1 MTASNHMHTQP
12 SDNEM
17 PNPFEIR
24 RALLESRCADSTK
37 AAFDEF
43 KRRNGKER
51 HHSTAKKI
59 SISVLLAAACFIGI
73 LFALRWTKAEDT
85 PQNDQLAK
93 LGNVVYEAQPQRKYI
108 CIDTG
113 GKTIELDPAS
123 KNQKDGIILT
133 DNNEIQVFNVPS
145 DNHDITTLSV
155 PQGQQ
160 AKIMLDDGTVVWMNA
175 DSRLTFPRHFHD
187 KGTREVEL
195 VGEAYFEVTHDEER
209 PFIVNCND
217 VKTTVLGTKFNI
229 HYYKGEKPI
238 VTLVSG
244 KVSVTHDKQEALL
257 YPEQTVSFTENGE
270 DMDITTADLD
280 VVTSW
285 MNGTFYFDGQT
296 LQEILSEI
304 GRWYNTNIVFS
315 SDKHLNEK
323 LHFNTERSHS
333 LKDIIKQLQM
343 ICTAKMRLTDKA
355 LIVD

>member
-1 MTASNHMHTQP
+1 MTTSHHTPMQP
-12 SDNEM
+12 SDYDK

-24 RALLESRCADSTK
+24 RALIEDRCVVDTK
-37 AAFDEF
+37 AAFKAF
-43 KRRNGKER
+43 KRKNGEAH
-51 HHSTAKKI
+51 HHSKVMKV
-59 SISVLLAAACFIGI
+59 SISFLLAAACFIGF
-73 LFALRWTKAEDT
+73 LFVMRWTKTEDT
-85 PQNDQLAK
+85 PRNDQLAQ

-113 GKTIELDPAS
+113 GKTIELNPTA
-123 KNQKDGIILT
+123 KNQEDGIILT

-175 DSRLTFPRHFHD
+175 DSRLTFPRHFH
-187 KGTREVEL
+187 KEGTREVEL
-195 VGEAYFEVTHDEER
+195 LGEAYFEVTHDEER
-209 PFIVNCND
+209 PFIVTCND

-238 VTLVSG
+238 VTLISG
-244 KVSVTHDKQEALL
+244 KVAVTHDKQEALL
-257 YPEQTVSFTENGE
+257 NPEQAVSFSENG
-270 DMDITTADLD
+270 DDINITSADLD

-304 GRWYNTNIVFS
+304 GRWYNINIVFG

-323 LHFNTERSHS
+323 LHFNTERSNS
-333 LKDIIKQLQM
+333 IKDIIKQLQM